1 MIQFHLMILE
11 KQEKLSKMK
20 NIITLQVMTV
30 NMNIMRKT
38 LNIER
43 TGQDLTI

>member
-1 MIQFHLMILE
+1 MKQFHLTILE
-11 KQEKLSKMK
+11 KQEKLLKMK
-20 NIITLQVMTV
+20 NIITLQIMIV
-30 NMNIMRKT
+30 NMYITRKT